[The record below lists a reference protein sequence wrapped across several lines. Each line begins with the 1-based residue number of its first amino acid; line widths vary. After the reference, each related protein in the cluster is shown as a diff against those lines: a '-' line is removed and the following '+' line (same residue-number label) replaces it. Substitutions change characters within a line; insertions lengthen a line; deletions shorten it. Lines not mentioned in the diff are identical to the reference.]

1 MKENIQVVRVQQCI
15 GSAGVVSFVDRL
27 KLQEHEPIHGGR
39 CCLKRLRKTFKG
51 KNQNAVCYRLF

>member
-39 CCLKRLRKTFKG
+39 CWFKTIAENF
-51 KNQNAVCYRLF
+51 